1 MVLLVRHC
9 FPPTS
14 TRPRRPRLPTAVRRG
29 GLAVVRESPT
39 RLRLRGELD
48 VAGAPL
54 VAGLLTDLAIEELD
68 VAGLSFVDAAGLAP
82 LLAARDA
89 RPVGGL
95 RLVTP
100 STAVTR
106 ILELSGEVDAFAVW
120 P

>member
-1 MVLLVRHC
+1 MQVRH
-9 FPPTS
+9 FLPPTS
-14 TRPRRPRLPTAVRRG
+14 TRARRPRLPRALRQG
-29 GLAVVRESPT
+29 GVAVVRESPS
-39 RLRLRGELD
+39 RLQLRGELD
-48 VAGAPL
+48 VVGAPL
-54 VAGLLTDLAIEELD
+54 VAGLLADRAIEELD
-68 VAGLSFVDAAGLAP
+68 VSGVSFVDAAGLAP

-89 RPVGGL
+89 RPDGGL